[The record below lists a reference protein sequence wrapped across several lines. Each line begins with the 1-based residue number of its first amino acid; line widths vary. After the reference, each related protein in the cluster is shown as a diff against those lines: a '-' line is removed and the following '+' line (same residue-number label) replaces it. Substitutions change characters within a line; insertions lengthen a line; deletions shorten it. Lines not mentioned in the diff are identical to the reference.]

1 MPASG
6 PSVKRV
12 DVPDDGP
19 SAEAMRGMASRAV
32 EVAADWGLELGVPY
46 ALSRYSF
53 VAPAGPDA
61 VLKIT
66 WELDDECLHEGE
78 ALEVWAGDGA
88 VRLLRRDVPRRALLM
103 ERADPGTDISD
114 VPDDEA
120 TAIAVALGPLL
131 WRAAGPPFRWIGDH
145 VPCWLDNAEAEG
157 AALVPLARELYATL
171 HPGRATLVHGD
182 FHHHNILRHG
192 DRYVSID
199 TKAMLGEP
207 EFDVPTFLWNPIEAA
222 MTPERT
228 ERRIAAFARAGLDE
242 ARIRA
247 WTVIR
252 GAYLGMAGDAETA
265 EAIRH
270 LVR

>member
-1 MPASG
+1 MPAWG
-6 PSVKRV
+6 PSVNRV

-66 WELDDECLHEGE
+66 WELDDECLHEAD

-88 VRLLRRDVPRRALLM
+88 VRLLRRDVARRALLM

-120 TAIAVALGPLL
+120 TAIAVDLGPRL
-131 WRAAGPPFRWIGDH
+131 WRVAGPP
-145 VPCWLDNAEAEG
+145 
-157 AALVPLARELYATL
+157 
-171 HPGRATLVHGD
+171 
-182 FHHHNILRHG
+182 
-192 DRYVSID
+192 
-199 TKAMLGEP
+199 
-207 EFDVPTFLWNPIEAA
+207 FLWNPIEAA

-265 EAIRH
+265 EAIRL
-270 LVR
+270 LVRYRNSPAFEPTAAAVPLNREPATLG